1 MVLPREYVAQRCSM
15 ARALEVVGERWS
27 LLLVRDAFFG
37 VRRFSD
43 FNRHLRIPRA
53 VLTERLGFLVSQ
65 GVLART
71 PGPGRRREYR
81 LTDKSLALWPVV
93 RSLTEWGDAHYA
105 PGGPRR
111 VFSHAGCG
119 GDVDAAGRCRR
130 CAEPVSASATVSAPG
145 PGFEHPGPDCDPVSV
160 ALSRPRSLLRPF
172 PG

>member
-1 MVLPREYVAQRCSM
+1 M

-37 VRRFSD
+37 MRRFSD

-81 LTDKSLALWPVV
+81 LTDKGLALWPVV

-105 PGGPRR
+105 PGGGRAGSSATPGAGAMSTPRAAAGAARNRCRPPRR
-111 VFSHAGCG
+111 
-119 GDVDAAGRCRR
+119 CRLPGWDSSTPAPTATR
-130 CAEPVSASATVSAPG
+130 SAW
-145 PGFEHPGPDCDPVSV
+145 
-160 ALSRPRSLLRPF
+160 R
-172 PG
+172 